1 MVKRD
6 KDRTK
11 MKQSQT
17 ATAESK
23 TIEIAP
29 LNEASVLESGLRSCG
44 LLQHSAVDLLKYYT
58 KLNYDDGK
66 LIFSQGSPANH
77 VMWVVKGVVRE
88 VCPNPSGTQ
97 TLVRL
102 ATPGDILGLADRVN
116 ERGEWTRR
124 FEAWAASR
132 CVLATVTRDNVRNL
146 LSSMP
151 PDELIVLAERANS
164 AASDWIQYYATF
176 LGLSFRERLEIVLA
190 ELGRKLGVPDKD
202 GILIAFELTHS
213 DLAEMIGSSRPVV
226 GRLTSEMIEDG
237 AIARRDRKYVL
248 MRGGSIEAR
257 LNQHS
262 RASHVDLSPRMPS
275 PALASRTISL
285 RPQHKWAR

>member
-1 MVKRD
+1 
-6 KDRTK
+6 
-11 MKQSQT
+11 MKESQT
-17 ATAESK
+17 AIAESK
-23 TIEIAP
+23 TIEITS
-29 LNEASVLESGLRSCG
+29 LNRANVLESGLRSC
-44 LLQHSAVDLLKYYT
+44 QIAQRSAEDLIKHNS
-58 KLNYDDGK
+58 KLNYEDGK
-66 LIFSQGSPANH
+66 LIFSQGSPADL

-88 VCPNPSGTQ
+88 VCPNPNGTQ

-102 ATPGDILGLADRVN
+102 ATPGDILGLADRIN

-124 FEAWAASR
+124 FEAWAATR
-132 CVLATVTRDNVRNL
+132 CVLATVTRDDVRNL

-151 PDELIVLAERANS
+151 PDELIALAERANS
-164 AASDWIQYYATF
+164 AAADWIQYYASF

-190 ELGRKLGVPDKD
+190 ELGRKLGVPDKN

-237 AIARRDRKYVL
+237 AIARRDRKYILV
-248 MRGGSIEAR
+248 RGGSIEAR
-257 LNQHS
+257 LNQYS
-262 RASHVDLSPRMPS
+262 RASHLDLSPRMPS
-275 PALASRTISL
+275 PASPSRTIPL

>member
-1 MVKRD
+1 
-6 KDRTK
+6 
-11 MKQSQT
+11 MKQSQ
-17 ATAESK
+17 ATVAESK
-23 TIEIAP
+23 TIEITS
-29 LNEASVLESGLRSCG
+29 LNGANVLESGLRS
-44 LLQHSAVDLLKYYT
+44 LQIPQHSAEDLIKCHT
-58 KLNYDDGK
+58 KLNYEDGK
-66 LIFSQGSPANH
+66 LIFSQGSPADL

-88 VCPNPSGTQ
+88 VCPNPNGTQ

-102 ATPGDILGLADRVN
+102 ATPGDIVGLADRIN

-132 CVLATVTRDNVRNL
+132 CVLAMVTRDNVRNL

-151 PDELIVLAERANS
+151 RNELIALAERANS
-164 AASDWIQYYATF
+164 AASDWIQYYASL

-237 AIARRDRKYVL
+237 AIARRDRKYIL
-248 MRGGSIEAR
+248 ARGGSIEAR

-262 RASHVDLSPRMPS
+262 RASHVDLSPPMPL
-275 PALASRTISL
+275 PALTSRTIPL